1 MQNSRNSFLCFQIMF
16 EVVQVVDNGRTQV
29 GRAGRINP
37 KYENQGF
44 IKYFGAS
51 MNEWRRKNNI
61 KRISFVINDANPALR
76 KATFQQR
83 YRRAVSTKV
92 SLIIQSSFKV
102 KEDLAFQH
110 PKRCIIKRSEIK
122 FIGFILKMTY
132 FTHLYIFE
140 KHLLILT
147 VNYRVKS
154 PN

>member
-1 MQNSRNSFLCFQIMF
+1 MNHLLHSLPVLKGKFAYAKFKEFVSICFQIMF

-51 MNEWRRKNNI
+51 LNEWRRKNNI

-83 YRRAVSTKV
+83 YRHVSTKV
-92 SLIIQSSFKV
+92 SLSV
-102 KEDLAFQH
+102 
-110 PKRCIIKRSEIK
+110 R
-122 FIGFILKMTY
+122 
-132 FTHLYIFE
+132 
-140 KHLLILT
+140 
-147 VNYRVKS
+147 
-154 PN
+154 